1 MKPNLVNDSS
11 AAEVSVISCPQNVR
25 REAVLQLKAARNE
38 WGRDELVV
46 AINLMLE
53 QSDADWSGL
62 LITPDEEGNPIG
74 ATWVE
79 VLTSKEANLW
89 LPHSECGYTPELLS
103 AATGWAR
110 QQGLS
115 VVKTVLE
122 GNDLQTATLLKEN
135 GVPKVASL
143 NYMGVS
149 TQTVLKAP
157 VANELVS
164 FMHVE
169 ELAPERL
176 EIVFGQIEE
185 NSLDCPEL
193 QGMFTAQEA
202 LQGFYRQDVHAPA
215 HWYLVRYEGED
226 AGVLLLAPHPESSN
240 WELMYMG
247 LVPAWRGR
255 GLGIQVVNEAI
266 HRAREAGMEEVIL
279 AVDERNT
286 PARQLYEQF
295 GFRSRLTCVVH
306 AWMQKSEKPQE
317 TL

>member
-11 AAEVSVISCPQNVR
+11 AVKASVTTCPQNIR
-25 REAVLQLKAARNE
+25 REAILQLKAARDE
-38 WGRDELVV
+38 WGRNELVV
-46 AINLMLE
+46 AINRMLE
-53 QSDADWSGL
+53 QVDADWSGL
-62 LITPDEEGNPIG
+62 LITPDQEGNPTG
-74 ATWVE
+74 AIWVE

-89 LPHSECGYTPELLS
+89 LPHSECSYTPELLS
-103 AATGWAR
+103 AAIGWAR
-110 QQGLS
+110 QLGLR

-122 GNDLQTATLLKEN
+122 GNDLQTAALLKEN
-135 GVPKVASL
+135 GFPKAASL
-143 NYMGVS
+143 HYMSVS

-157 VANELVS
+157 VADAFVS
-164 FMHVE
+164 FIHTE

-176 EIVFGQIEE
+176 EIVFSQVEKH
-185 NSLDCPEL
+185 SLDCPEFH
-193 QGMFTAQEA
+193 GMFTAQEA

-215 HWYLVRYEGED
+215 HWYLVRCEGAD
-226 AGVLLLAPHPESSN
+226 AGVLLLAPHTESTN

-255 GLGIQVVNEAI
+255 GLGSQVVKEAL

-295 GFRSRLTCVVH
+295 GFRPRLTCVVH
-306 AWMQKSEKPQE
+306 AWMQNSEKPQE
-317 TL
+317 AL

>member
-1 MKPNLVNDSS
+1 M
-11 AAEVSVISCPQNVR
+11 Q
-25 REAVLQLKAARNE
+25 
-38 WGRDELVV
+38 
-46 AINLMLE
+46 
-53 QSDADWSGL
+53 
-62 LITPDEEGNPIG
+62 
-74 ATWVE
+74 
-79 VLTSKEANLW
+79 
-89 LPHSECGYTPELLS
+89 
-103 AATGWAR
+103 
-110 QQGLS
+110 
-115 VVKTVLE
+115 TVLE
-122 GNDLQTATLLKEN
+122 GNDLQTAIPLKEN
-135 GVPKVASL
+135 GFPKAVSL
-143 NYMGVS
+143 HYMSVS
-149 TQTVLKAP
+149 TQTVLEAP
-157 VANELVS
+157 EADALAG

-169 ELAPERL
+169 ELASERF
-176 EIVFGQIEE
+176 EIVFGQVEE

-202 LQGFYRQDVHAPA
+202 LEGCYRQDVHAPA
-215 HWYLVRYEGED
+215 HWYLVRCEGED
-226 AGVLLLAPHPESSN
+226 AGVLLLAPHPESNN

-295 GFRSRLTCVVH
+295 GFRSRLSCVVH